1 MLLNIFPERA
11 VRTVVSH
18 EKAFVKYILQLQV
31 FSYRG
36 VLLLPFLKG
45 WRHFDGVSLFIQPTM
60 EQLSSRSFRGFLVGL
75 LAILFFEFSVVE
87 AAVDSSG
94 AGKVKNPKNPVG
106 KHHHPSN
113 SDFVVKYSD
122 GTPFSAELEYQ
133 YLLPEQTVFDS
144 TDEPVASKVLLT
156 SPPRLTIQPS
166 HVEDQNYRGSSFVNK
181 QYGHHASNG
190 ASMSVSHSLKP
201 EACVSETP
209 TFPFVASSFPT
220 ELRTGVQYTITAGRI
235 ETASSTDLMN
245 DIPEYIENKMSQPST
260 VLLQGTT
267 VSTKSISEVQKR

>member
-1 MLLNIFPERA
+1 
-11 VRTVVSH
+11 
-18 EKAFVKYILQLQV
+18 
-31 FSYRG
+31 
-36 VLLLPFLKG
+36 
-45 WRHFDGVSLFIQPTM
+45 M
-60 EQLSSRSFRGFLVGL
+60 EQLKPSSRSFRSILVAL
-75 LAILFFEFSVVE
+75 FAILVFDFFGNDFGTE
-87 AAVDSSG
+87 AAVNSNG
-94 AGKVKNPKNPVG
+94 AGKINSPKNPVG
-106 KHHHPSN
+106 KHYHHPSH

-122 GTPFSAELEYQ
+122 GTPLSAELEYQ

-166 HVEDQNYRGSSFVNK
+166 HVENYNYRESSFVNK

-190 ASMSVSHSLKP
+190 ASISVSRSLKP

-220 ELRTGVQYTITAGRI
+220 ELRTGVQYSITAGRI
-235 ETASSTDLMN
+235 ETASSTDSAN
-245 DIPEYIENKMSQPST
+245 DMPQYIENKMSQPST

-267 VSTKSISEVQKR
+267 VSTRSTAEVQKR